1 MYVLCSH
8 DANFANDVTLFPG
21 ILRSSPSRKVR
32 FPVKLI
38 ITFCSAHALH
48 LRCKCRK
55 LPTTYPAITNFLY
68 YYQSDLIAD
77 EISFLLSTAGI
88 RRFFFPAGMMNVRI
102 ETATSRIV
110 LQEDCWRLQET
121 FFAKPLLNS
130 YRICIM
136 RYDFA
141 SPAGYIDN
149 RVCRA
154 NLKNHE

>member
-55 LPTTYPAITNFLY
+55 LPTTYPVAITNFLC

-77 EISFLLSTAGI
+77 EISFLLSRAEI
-88 RRFFFPAGMMNVRI
+88 RRFFFSAKMMNVQ
-102 ETATSRIV
+102 TVTSRMV
-110 LQEDCWRLQET
+110 LQHNCCRSSFLIKSLKFISHIYVRLLVPILI
-121 FFAKPLLNS
+121 AH
-130 YRICIM
+130 
-136 RYDFA
+136 
-141 SPAGYIDN
+141 
-149 RVCRA
+149 CRT
-154 NLKNHE
+154 NLKNQQI